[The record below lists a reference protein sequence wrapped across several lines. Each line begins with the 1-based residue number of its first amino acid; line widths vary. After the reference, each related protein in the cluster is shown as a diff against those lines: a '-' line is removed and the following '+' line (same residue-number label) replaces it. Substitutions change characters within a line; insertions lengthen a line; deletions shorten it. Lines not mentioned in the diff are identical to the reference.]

1 MSLSFGGS
9 KQKSRTE
16 ENTSQTYT
24 PNSQFLDMTQGGL
37 NKSLGLIGNY
47 HPTTQ
52 AQIDGFANPYLAQV
66 GQATSDAL
74 HRSRDVQGNS
84 LDAQA
89 AKAGAFGGSGWGLL
103 RGENNRGFAD
113 AEASALAG
121 INANGYQSALTAAQG
136 ENANSNQ
143 FDMNALQ
150 TYLQGLG
157 LLGNWGTT
165 TGTGLTKQTGSSL
178 TASGSYTYGGK

>member
-1 MSLSFGGS
+1 MGFTLSGS
-9 KQKSRTE
+9 ATKARKE

-24 PNSQFLDMTQGGL
+24 PNSQFLNLTQSGL
-37 NKSLGLIGNY
+37 DKSLGLMGNY
-47 HPTTQ
+47 HPTGQ
-52 AQIDGFANPYLAQV
+52 AQIDSFANPYLSQV

-143 FDMNALQ
+143 FDLNALQ

-165 TGTGLTKQTGSSL
+165 TGTGLTKQTG
-178 TASGSYTYGGK
+178 TAIGASGTYGGK